1 MRISFQFFFQNYKF
15 LAVIATHVKFRLP
28 NFWLLI
34 KIFLCKKSMKY
45 LESDLA
51 RTKSRA
57 MDQPSDSLPR
67 YPQCQIDLL

>member
-34 KIFLCKKSMKY
+34 KIFFCKSSIKY
-45 LESDLA
+45 LEYETES
-51 RTKSRA
+51 RTLE
-57 MDQPSDSLPR
+57 PWIDSLPR
-67 YPQCQIDLL
+67 YTQSHID